1 MPCWFGNRFLNNSMV
16 SFFKSSL
23 AKKYVMAATGFVLVS
38 FAVGHMVGNLQF
50 HLPPE
55 AINRYAR
62 LLHASEELLWGVRLV
77 MLTSVGLHIWCAIQ
91 LSLENK
97 VARPVGYYDNPA
109 PLAANYASRT
119 MLVSGSIIFAFV
131 VYHLLHYTLRVET
144 INGASVPFT
153 SLKTAEGNLE
163 VYAMMGAGFSVWYI
177 SLFYL
182 VGVGLLCL
190 HLSHGIQAMF
200 QSLGWKNNVYGPLL
214 NKAAKAVAIFLFLGY
229 ASIPLSVV
237 VCQHGKAYLNEVVQK
252 AAADAPA
259 GEVKK

>member
-1 MPCWFGNRFLNNSMV
+1 MV

-23 AKKYVMAATGFVLVS
+23 AKKYVMAATGFVLVG
-38 FAVGHMVGNLQF
+38 FVVGHMVGNLQF
-50 HLPPE
+50 FLPPE
-55 AINRYAR
+55 AVNRYAR
-62 LLHASEELLWGVRLV
+62 LLHASDELLWGVRLV
-77 MLTSVGLHIWCAIQ
+77 MLTAAGLHIWSAIQ
-91 LSLENK
+91 LSIENK

-109 PLAANYASRT
+109 PLAASYASRT
-119 MLVSGSIIFAFV
+119 MLVSGSIIFTFV

-153 SLKTAEGNLE
+153 SLLAEDGKLD
-163 VYAMMGAGFSVWYI
+163 VYAMMVAGFSVWYV

-182 VGVGLLCL
+182 AGVGLLCL

-214 NKAAKAVAIFLFLGY
+214 DKAARAIAICLFLGY
-229 ASIPLSVV
+229 VSIPLSVL
-237 VCQHGKAYLNEVVQK
+237 VCRHGKAYLNEVVQK
-252 AAADAPA
+252 AAANAPA

>member
-1 MPCWFGNRFLNNSMV
+1 MNVVCKFLQ
-16 SFFKSSL
+16 SSL
-23 AKKYVMAATGFVLVS
+23 GKKYVMAATGFVLVA

-50 HLPPE
+50 YLPPE

-62 LLHASEELLWGVRLV
+62 LLHFSDELLWGVRLV
-77 MLTSVGLHIWCAIQ
+77 MLSAVALHLWAAVT

-97 VARPVGYYDNPA
+97 AARPQGYYGNPA
-109 PLAANYASRT
+109 PLAASYASRT
-119 MLVSGSIIFAFV
+119 MLISGSIIFAFV
-131 VYHLLHYTLRVET
+131 VYHLLHYTMRVES
-144 INGASVPFT
+144 INGASVPFS
-153 SLKTAEGNLE
+153 SLLAEDGKLD
-163 VYAMMGAGFSVWYI
+163 VYAMMVAGFSVWYV

-200 QSLGWKNNVYGPLL
+200 QSLGWKNHVYGPLL
-214 NKAAKAVAIFLFLGY
+214 SNAAKVVAIVLFLGY

-237 VCQHGKAYLNEVVQK
+237 VWQHGKAYLQEVALK
-252 AAADAPA
+252 ASAHAPA